1 MQMCKKMEEL
11 DLKTI
16 WQENETR
23 SDRFYTGMR
32 AEVLTLAQRR
42 SQSALA
48 GIKRNIAIEAIVG
61 LGLCLVLAVVV
72 CIYSK
77 AVYFFLGVIL
87 LAFVSSIIPYIW
99 LWRKMR
105 GIQEER
111 IIVSLHRQ
119 MEVLRK
125 YIGHV
130 VRLVTWLIPLAYMI
144 GYFFGATRGGAT
156 WPEVLKSYKLWIIA
170 IILGGITGI
179 VLHYLIRK
187 YMYLTIGKHV
197 ETLALIC
204 RELENDNHPAG
215 W

>member
-1 MQMCKKMEEL
+1 MEEL

-48 GIKRNIAIEAIVG
+48 RIKRNIAIEAGVG
-61 LGLCLVLAVVV
+61 LGVCVCLAVAVGL
-72 CIYSK
+72 YTTE
-77 AVYFFLGVIL
+77 VYFFLGVIL
-87 LAFVSSIIPYIW
+87 LAFISSVIPYFW
-99 LWRKMR
+99 LWRKMQ

-119 MEVLRK
+119 IVVLKK
-125 YIGHV
+125 YIRHV
-130 VRLVTWLIPLAYMI
+130 VRLITWLIPLTYLI
-144 GYFFGATRGGAT
+144 GYFFGATRGGA
-156 WPEVLKSYKLWIIA
+156 PLSEVLTSYKLWIIA
-170 IILGGITGI
+170 LVLGGITGV
-179 VLHYLIRK
+179 VLNYLIRK
-187 YMYLTIGKHV
+187 YMYITIGKHV
-197 ETLALIC
+197 DTLAGIC